1 MFAFKAA
8 GNDRGFFELLTGS
21 PSKKG
26 LIMQHNLPKVYGVIP
41 QLSVIDGQDVESSYE
56 TQVNLEDERKQVKEQ
71 AEAEEFWAGRNL
83 AARNSTRRAA

>member
-1 MFAFKAA
+1 MI
-8 GNDRGFFELLTGS
+8 GGFFELLAGS
-21 PSKKG
+21 LSKKG
-26 LIMQHNLPKVYGVIP
+26 LIMRHNLPKIYGVIP